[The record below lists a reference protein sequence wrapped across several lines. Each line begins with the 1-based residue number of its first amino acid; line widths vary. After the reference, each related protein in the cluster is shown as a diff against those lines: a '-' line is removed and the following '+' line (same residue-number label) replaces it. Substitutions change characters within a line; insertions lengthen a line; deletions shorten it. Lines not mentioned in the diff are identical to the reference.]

1 VCIWNPIETIDQI
14 HRRWNIASMDIRN
27 VESQPLGQSHDE
39 PFIDHGMGIVL
50 IRVIRLQDMGRGSG
64 AGGFK

>member
-1 VCIWNPIETIDQI
+1 
-14 HRRWNIASMDIRN
+14 MDIRN
-27 VESQPLGQSHDE
+27 VESQSLGQSHDE

-50 IRVIRLQDMGRGSG
+50 IRVIGLQDMGRGSG

>member
-1 VCIWNPIETIDQI
+1 
-14 HRRWNIASMDIRN
+14 MDIRN

-50 IRVIRLQDMGRGSG
+50 IRVIGLQDMGRGSG
-64 AGGFK
+64 TGGFK